1 MKETSISAFSKV
13 ILGLVGTVAIVAAAT
28 AVFAAIAEKNIDI
41 VKSAEYRPK
50 KINAGNSSL
59 LQGGYWE
66 LEYISV
72 MTDSVETEKYTLITD
87 IMEHLPD
94 YGASYYYSFTDDA
107 VLSLMPVEDPGWAI
121 DIWKD
126 NVSGDF
132 WVVRGILPFL
142 EEGYRDYRSTAPG
155 TRHSKRFESLCES
168 VGIPF
173 PSIVVTGYDW
183 FRSDS
188 LWASLPS
195 DPNLKIADVG
205 KKELVLAYGKSAVLR
220 YVRIERFRNDIE
232 IAPATLYFKEKDF
245 FMKNH
250 DRLAD
255 SKWRVSDEKIDEH
268 FRKTFKSRK
277 Y

>member
-41 VKSAEYRPK
+41 VKSAGYRPK

-59 LQGGYWE
+59 LKGGYWE

-142 EEGYRDYRSTAPG
+142 EEGYSDYRSTAPG

-220 YVRIERFRNDIE
+220 YVRIERFRNDIG

>member
-13 ILGLVGTVAIVAAAT
+13 ILGLVGTVATVAAAT

-59 LQGGYWE
+59 LKGGYWE

-142 EEGYRDYRSTAPG
+142 EEGYRDYRSTAQG

>member
-13 ILGLVGTVAIVAAAT
+13 ILGLVGTVATVAAAT

-59 LQGGYWE
+59 LKGGYWE

-107 VLSLMPVEDPGWAI
+107 VLNLMPVEDPGWAI

-142 EEGYRDYRSTAPG
+142 EEGYSDYRSTAPG

-220 YVRIERFRNDIE
+220 YVRIERFRNDIG

>member
-13 ILGLVGTVAIVAAAT
+13 ILGLVGTVATVAAAT

-59 LQGGYWE
+59 LKGGYWE

-142 EEGYRDYRSTAPG
+142 EEGYRDYRSTAQG
-155 TRHSKRFESLCES
+155 TRNSKRFESLCES

-220 YVRIERFRNDIE
+220 YVRIERFRNDIG

>member
-59 LQGGYWE
+59 LKGGYWE

-72 MTDSVETEKYTLITD
+72 MADSVETEKYTLITD

-142 EEGYRDYRSTAPG
+142 EEGYSDYRSTAPG

-268 FRKTFKSRK
+268 FRRTFKSRK

>member
-13 ILGLVGTVAIVAAAT
+13 ILGLVGTVATVAAAT

-41 VKSAEYRPK
+41 VKSAAYRPK

-59 LQGGYWE
+59 LKGGYWE

-142 EEGYRDYRSTAPG
+142 EEGYRDYRSRDQG

-188 LWASLPS
+188 LWTSLPS

>member
-13 ILGLVGTVAIVAAAT
+13 ILGLVGTVATVAAAT

-59 LQGGYWE
+59 LKGGYWE

-142 EEGYRDYRSTAPG
+142 EEGYSDYRSTAPG

-220 YVRIERFRNDIE
+220 YVRIERFRNDIG

>member
-59 LQGGYWE
+59 LKGGYWE

-142 EEGYRDYRSTAPG
+142 EEGYSDYRSTAPG

-268 FRKTFKSRK
+268 FRRTFKSRK

>member
-13 ILGLVGTVAIVAAAT
+13 ILGLVGIVATVAAAT

-41 VKSAEYRPK
+41 VKSAAYRPK

-59 LQGGYWE
+59 LKGGYWE

-142 EEGYRDYRSTAPG
+142 EEGYRDYRSTAQG

>member
-13 ILGLVGTVAIVAAAT
+13 ILGLVGTVATVAAAT

-59 LQGGYWE
+59 LKGGYWE

-142 EEGYRDYRSTAPG
+142 EEGYSDYRSTAQG

>member
-13 ILGLVGTVAIVAAAT
+13 ILGLVGTVATVAAAT

-41 VKSAEYRPK
+41 VKSAAYRPK

-59 LQGGYWE
+59 LKGGYWE

-142 EEGYRDYRSTAPG
+142 EEGYRDYRSTAQG
-155 TRHSKRFESLCES
+155 ARHSKRFESLCES

>member
-13 ILGLVGTVAIVAAAT
+13 ILGLVGTVATVAAAT

-142 EEGYRDYRSTAPG
+142 EEGYSDYRSTAPG

-268 FRKTFKSRK
+268 FRRTFKSRK